1 MLQPFDELSL
11 AEPGCPKDVVTVI
24 PSADCKVGYR
34 RNAWIL
40 ALTVS

>member
-24 PSADCKVGYR
+24 PSHEGWFWSFITA
-34 RNAWIL
+34 
-40 ALTVS
+40 ALYQ